1 MAITESFYYV
11 EGSSNVKNII
21 KSLTKEVTKN
31 AGIYSWNLVYPD
43 TVDQIKDFSLIKA
56 TTSYNKEFYVRFERT
71 AALTPTSSEQK
82 LLDKEKYSKP
92 MTEEEIGILNRYVE
106 SMPYTSTEKNLIKKN
121 PDTLTTDEQSQM
133 QELRMRKNI
142 TNDREIIL
150 LRKYY
155 NGESLTTAEQN
166 ELDTYKNAHNL
177 VAQEIADWNNLKTN
191 RKIYAD
197 SITIIL
203 YKQYSNLGLTDS
215 EQRSLASYRNSME
228 LSQSEKEKLALLKG
242 QMDNRNHMYISIGK
256 EIHDTKR
263 IVEQNGKQV
272 EIQIKNLVEES
283 CSVPTRLAWYKGL
296 AKEIGD
302 WLPVQYWLNVTKD
315 AVNIVLRGDPSAD
328 NYPYNNYLTS
338 YAYIGTVKPMEDS
351 ATTDDEYNFGVT
363 TSSDIQP
370 FFTKKF
376 GERTATGIT
385 DVCMVG
391 NKIGLPMQPHYP
403 GFYTTHSFMDK
414 CNTEGSRW
422 NHKKH
427 QFSDI
432 TLVHPVDMERGKM
445 INVLAGDASAIYDM
459 DKLVYKKDTDE
470 EENYKK
476 FKITAPYCF
485 LNNSANNLYCIAIR
499 CYKTAE

>member
-1 MAITESFYYV
+1 MAITENFYYV
-11 EGSSNVKNII
+11 EGSTSVKDII
-21 KSLTKEVTKN
+21 KNLSKEITQN
-31 AGIYSWNLVYPD
+31 AGIYNWGLVYPAVVED
-43 TVDQIKDFSLIKA
+43 IKDFSLIKA
-56 TTSYNKEFYVRFERT
+56 TTTYGKDFYIRLERT
-71 AALTPTSSEQK
+71 TVITPNATEQK

-92 MTEEEIGILNRYVE
+92 LTEDEIKLLNRYVE
-106 SMPYTSTEKNLIKKN
+106 SMEFTTIEKNLIKKD
-121 PDTLTTDEQSQM
+121 PITLTLEEESQL
-133 QELRMRKNI
+133 QEIRMRKNI
-142 TNDREIIL
+142 NNDREIEL

-155 NGESLTTAEQN
+155 NGQSLTTDEQN
-166 ELDTYKNAHNL
+166 ELDTFRNVHNL
-177 VAQEIADWNNLKTN
+177 TATELTNWNILKTN
-191 RKIYAD
+191 RKFYYD
-197 SITIIL
+197 SIILIL
-203 YKQYSNLGLTDS
+203 YKQYAVLELTNS
-215 EQRSLASYRNSME
+215 EENSLANYRASME
-228 LSQSEKEKLALLKG
+228 LTQAEREQLAIIKG
-242 QMDNRNHMYISIGK
+242 KMDNRNHIYITIGK
-256 EIHDTKR
+256 EIEDTTRIIDVDGTQTEVPVKD
-263 IVEQNGKQV
+263 IVE
-272 EIQIKNLVEES
+272 ETCSES
-283 CSVPTRLAWYKGL
+283 ARLAWYKSL
-296 AKEIGD
+296 SSNIGD
-302 WLPVQYWLNVTKD
+302 WLPVQYWLNITKD
-315 AVNIVLRGDPSAD
+315 AINIVLRGDPSAD

-338 YAYIGTVKPMEDS
+338 YAYIGAVKPMEDS
-351 ATTDDEYNFGVT
+351 AYTDDEYNFGIT

-385 DVCMVG
+385 DVCMIG
-391 NKIGLPMQPHYP
+391 NKIGMPMQPHYA

-432 TLVHPVDMERGKM
+432 TLVHPIDMERGKM
-445 INVLAGDASAIYDM
+445 QNVLAGDASAIYDM

>member
-1 MAITESFYYV
+1 MAIEEKFYYV
-11 EGSSNVKNII
+11 EGNTSVRDII
-21 KSLTKEVTKN
+21 KNLTKEITTN
-31 AGIYSWNLVYPD
+31 AGIYKWDLVYPT
-43 TVDQIKDFSLIKA
+43 TVEEIKNFSLIKA
-56 TTSYNKEFYVRFERT
+56 TTSYGKDFYVRFERT
-71 AALTPTSSEQK
+71 AALTPTSEEQK

-92 MTEEEIGILNRYVE
+92 FTIEEITLLNRYVE
-106 SMPYTSTEKNLIKKN
+106 SMPLTSAEKNIIKKN
-121 PDTLTTDEQSQM
+121 PDTLTTDEQAQI
-133 QELRMRKNI
+133 QEIRMRKNI
-142 TNDREIIL
+142 ENERELTL
-150 LRKYY
+150 LRKYH
-155 NGESLTTAEQN
+155 NGESLSTSEQN
-166 ELDTYKNAHNL
+166 ELDTYKNTHNL
-177 VAQEIADWNNLKTN
+177 NAEELKKWSELKAN
-191 RKIYAD
+191 RKLYTD
-197 SITIIL
+197 SIIL
-203 YKQYSNLGLTDS
+203 IMYKQYANLELTDS
-215 EQRSLASYRNSME
+215 EQRSLATYRSSIE
-228 LSQSEKEKLALLKG
+228 LSQRDLEKLALLKG

-263 IVEQNGKQV
+263 IVNVDGTQT
-272 EIQIKNLVEES
+272 EIQVKDLVEDS
-283 CSVPTRLAWYKGL
+283 CSVPARFAWYKKL
-296 AKEIGD
+296 TQEIGE

-315 AVNIVLRGDPSAD
+315 AINIVLRGDPSAD

-338 YAYIGTVKPMEDS
+338 YAYIGAIKPVEDS
-351 ATTDDEYNFGVT
+351 ASTDDEYNFGVT

-391 NKIGLPMQPHYP
+391 NKIGMPMQPHYA
-403 GFYTTHSFMDK
+403 GFYTTHSFLDK

-432 TLVHPVDMERGKM
+432 TLVHPIDMERGKM

-459 DKLVYKKDTDE
+459 DKLVYKKGTDE

-485 LNNSANNLYCIAIR
+485 LNNSANNLYCLAIR

>member
-1 MAITESFYYV
+1 MAGENFYYV
-11 EGSSNVKNII
+11 EGNTSVKDII
-21 KSLTKEVTKN
+21 KNLTKEITVN
-31 AGIYSWNLVYPD
+31 AGVYKWDLIYPLYAEE
-43 TVDQIKDFSLIKA
+43 IKDFSLIKA
-56 TTSYNKEFYVRFERT
+56 TTSYGEDFYARFERT
-71 AALTPTSSEQK
+71 AALTPTSGEQR

-92 MTEEEIGILNRYVE
+92 MTEEVIELLNRYVE
-106 SMPYTSTEKNLIKKN
+106 AMPMSTTEKNLIKKN
-121 PDTLTTDEQSQM
+121 PEILTVDEQTQL
-133 QELRMRKNI
+133 QELRMRKCIENE
-142 TNDREIIL
+142 REILL

-155 NGESLTTAEQN
+155 NGESLSTAEQN
-166 ELDTYKNAHNL
+166 ELNTYQNTHNL
-177 VAQEIADWNNLKTN
+177 TANELKNWNELKAN
-191 RKIYAD
+191 RKLYTN
-197 SITIIL
+197 SIIL
-203 YKQYSNLGLTDS
+203 TMYKQYSNLELNES
-215 EQRSLASYRNSME
+215 EQRSLSSYRSSME
-228 LSQSEKEKLALLKG
+228 LTQSEKEKLAMLKG
-242 QMDNRNHMYISIGK
+242 QMDNRNHLYISIGK
-256 EIHDTKR
+256 EIHDTTK
-263 IVEQNGKQV
+263 IINVNGEQTETQV
-272 EIQIKNLVEES
+272 KDLLEES
-283 CSVPTRLAWYKGL
+283 CSVPARFSWYKQL
-296 AKEIGD
+296 SKEIGD

-338 YAYIGTVKPMEDS
+338 YAYIGAVKPMEDS
-351 ATTDDEYNFGVT
+351 ASTDDEYNFGVT

-370 FFTKKF
+370 FFDKKF

-391 NKIGLPMQPHYP
+391 NKIGMPMQPHYA

-445 INVLAGDASAIYDM
+445 INILAGDASAIYDM

>member
-11 EGSSNVKNII
+11 EGNTNVKDII
-21 KSLTKEVTKN
+21 KNLTKEITTN
-31 AGIYSWNLVYPD
+31 AGIYKWDLAYPA
-43 TVDQIKDFSLIKA
+43 TVEEIKDFSLIKA
-56 TTSYNKEFYVRFERT
+56 TTSYKKEFYVRFERT
-71 AALTPTSSEQK
+71 AALMPTSEEQK
-82 LLDKEKYSKP
+82 ILDKEKYSKP
-92 MTEEEIGILNRYVE
+92 FTEEEIKLLNRYVE
-106 SMPYTSTEKNLIKKN
+106 SMPFTTIEKNLIKKN
-121 PDTLTTDEQSQM
+121 PDTLTVDEQTQM
-133 QELRMRKNI
+133 QEIRMRKNI
-142 TNDREIIL
+142 TSDRELFL
-150 LRKYY
+150 LRKYH
-155 NGESLTTAEQN
+155 NGESLSTTEQN
-166 ELDTYKNAHNL
+166 ELDTFKNTHNL
-177 VAQEIADWNNLKTN
+177 TAQELKDWNDLKVN
-191 RKIYAD
+191 RKLYYD
-197 SITIIL
+197 SIIL
-203 YKQYSNLGLTDS
+203 IMYKQYAALELSGS
-215 EQRSLASYRNSME
+215 EQSSLASYRNSME
-228 LSQSEKEKLALLKG
+228 LTQSEREKLALLKG
-242 QMDNRNHMYISIGK
+242 QMDNRNHMYITIGK

-263 IVEQNGKQV
+263 IVEQDGKQV
-272 EIQIKNLVEES
+272 EIQIKDLVEES
-283 CSVPTRLAWYKGL
+283 CSVPSRLAWYKKL
-296 AKEIGD
+296 AKEIGE

-315 AVNIVLRGDPSAD
+315 AINIVLRGDPSAD

-338 YAYIGTVKPMEDS
+338 YAYIGAIKPIEDS
-351 ATTDDEYNFGVT
+351 ASTDDEYNFGVT

-391 NKIGLPMQPHYP
+391 NKIGMPMQPHYP

-445 INVLAGDASAIYDM
+445 VNVLAGDASAIYDM
-459 DKLVYKKDTDE
+459 DKLVYKKGTDD

-499 CYKTAE
+499 CYKAAE

>member
-1 MAITESFYYV
+1 MAITENFYYV
-11 EGSSNVKNII
+11 EGNTSVKDII
-21 KSLTKEVTKN
+21 KNLTKEITTN
-31 AGIYSWNLVYPD
+31 AGTYKWDLVYPT
-43 TVDQIKDFSLIKA
+43 TVDTIKDFSLIKA

-71 AALTPTSSEQK
+71 AALTPTSEEQQ
-82 LLDKEKYSKP
+82 LLNKEKYSKP
-92 MTEEEIGILNRYVE
+92 FTGEEIKLLNRYVE
-106 SMPYTSTEKNLIKKN
+106 SMPLTSAEKNLIKKT
-121 PDTLTTDEQSQM
+121 PDTLTTEEQAQM

-142 TNDREIIL
+142 TNDRELTL
-150 LRKYY
+150 LRKYH
-155 NGESLTTAEQN
+155 NGESLSTSEQN
-166 ELDTYKNAHNL
+166 ELDTFKNTHSL
-177 VAQEIADWNNLKTN
+177 TAQELKDWEILKTN
-191 RKIYAD
+191 RKLYTD
-197 SITIIL
+197 SIIL
-203 YKQYSNLGLTDS
+203 IMYKQYANLELSPS
-215 EQRSLASYRNSME
+215 EQSSLASYRQQME

-263 IVEQNGKQV
+263 IINADGAQTEVQV
-272 EIQIKNLVEES
+272 KDLVEES
-283 CSVPTRLAWYKGL
+283 CSVPARFSWYKEL
-296 AKEIGD
+296 TRDIGD
-302 WLPVQYWLNVTKD
+302 WLPVQYWINITKD

-338 YAYIGTVKPMEDS
+338 YAYIGALKPMEDS
-351 ATTDDEYNFGVT
+351 ASTDDVYNFGVT

-376 GERTATGIT
+376 GARTATGVT
-385 DVCMVG
+385 DVCMVA
-391 NKIGLPMQPHYP
+391 NKIGMPMQPHYP

-445 INVLAGDASAIYDM
+445 VNVLVGDSSAIYDM
-459 DKLVYKKDTDE
+459 DKLVYKKGTDE

-485 LNNSANNLYCIAIR
+485 LNNSPNDLYCIAIR
-499 CYKTAE
+499 CNKTSE